1 MNNADLNISITRTEA
16 LVLRDILRHINTSN
30 SAVVDATF
38 QMFHSLQNR
47 LDAPQKSCNNCTSN
61 GVPVS

>member
-1 MNNADLNISITRTEA
+1 MNNNDFNISITRTEA

-30 SAVVDATF
+30 AAVVDATF

-47 LDAPQKSCNNCTSN
+47 LDAPRKACTNCTSN
-61 GVPVS
+61 GAPVS